1 MRLPGIIS
9 LLCIVTSCLAQDEV
23 DFRIGRNH
31 YPAFYNFKFL
41 DGIDTLPMNYTYKF
55 DFKEAMGKYD
65 SLNAYGLNL
74 KLNGSKAEIT
84 TPMSEGKAAFVL
96 YKRQTNGKMK
106 PMYVHYIKVRAN
118 RSQFD
123 Q

>member
-1 MRLPGIIS
+1 MKTILLLPFFGF
-9 LLCIVTSCLAQDEV
+9 CLYCFSQDEV

-41 DGIDTLPMNYTYKF
+41 NGIDTLPMNYTYKF
-55 DFKEAMGKYD
+55 DFKEAVGKYD
-65 SLNAYGLNL
+65 SLDAYGLNL
-74 KLNGSKAEIT
+74 KLVGSQATIT
-84 TPMSEGKAAFVL
+84 TPMAEGKGALVL
-96 YKRQTNGKMK
+96 FKRQTTGKMK
-106 PMYVHYIKVRAN
+106 PIYIHYIRVRAN